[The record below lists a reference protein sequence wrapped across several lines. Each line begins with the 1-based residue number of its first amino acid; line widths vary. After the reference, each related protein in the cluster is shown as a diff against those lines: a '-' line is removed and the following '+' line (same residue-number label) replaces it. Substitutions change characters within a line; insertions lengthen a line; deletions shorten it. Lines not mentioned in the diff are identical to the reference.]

1 MSAAL
6 ALDTRWADRR
16 RRGEELGTRY
26 PFAAEVLH
34 LHAALLDV
42 QERAFSLAPPLHD
55 LDAVAA
61 HTAATVVPEVVEA
74 TEAAG
79 PELLAEHARVRLA
92 GGGLDRLV
100 RDWLAGEEQ
109 SPVDRYLARA
119 AATPV
124 LEAAGEAL
132 PAPSRVDSRHC
143 PHCGGPPQLAM
154 IEPGAEAL
162 SGSRRRLL
170 CARCLAAWTYPRMVC
185 AGCGETRS
193 DRLPIYEE
201 GDWIPHARVDGCESC
216 RRYLISIDL
225 RRDTAAVPCVDELAA
240 MPLALHAESLGLT
253 KITPNLM
260 GL

>member
-1 MSAAL
+1 MAATL
-6 ALDTRWADRR
+6 VVDTRWEDRR
-16 RRGEELGTRY
+16 RRGAELSRRY

-42 QERAFSLAPPLHD
+42 QERAFAGAPELED
-55 LDAVAA
+55 MAAVAA
-61 HTAATVVPEVVEA
+61 HAAGEVLPAVVEA
-74 TEAAG
+74 TVVAG
-79 PELLAEHARVRLA
+79 PELLARQAWCRLEE
-92 GGGLDRLV
+92 GGLEGLV
-100 RDWLAGEEQ
+100 LGWLVGEEQ
-109 SPVDRYLARA
+109 PQLERYLARA
-119 AATPV
+119 AATPL
-124 LEAAGEAL
+124 LEAMGEAL
-132 PAPSRVDSRHC
+132 TPPSEVDARHC
-143 PHCGGPPQLAM
+143 PRCGGLPQVAV

-162 SGSRRRLL
+162 SGSRRRLV
-170 CARCLAAWTYPRMVC
+170 CSRCLAAWTYPRMVC

-201 GDWIPHARVDGCESC
+201 GDWIPHARVEGCESC